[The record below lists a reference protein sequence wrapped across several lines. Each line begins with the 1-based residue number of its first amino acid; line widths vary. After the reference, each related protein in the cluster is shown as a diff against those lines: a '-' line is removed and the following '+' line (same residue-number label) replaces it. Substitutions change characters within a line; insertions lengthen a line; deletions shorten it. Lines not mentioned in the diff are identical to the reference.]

1 MAPICQAIPIGT
13 TRRQASSPSKKLAMH
28 ERQGGI
34 CPLCERLMI
43 PGEKLVDEHMRAL
56 GLGGSNEQ
64 DGRAVVHA
72 ECAYAKTYGKD
83 GDLARIAKA
92 KAQKRAALGFTA
104 PKRPIQSAPMLK
116 ASPQRRA
123 TAPVVKLAGLPRR
136 SFVMATRGSQS

>member
-1 MAPICQAIPIGT
+1 MAPICEAVPIGT
-13 TRRQASSPSKKLAMH
+13 TQRQASSPSKKLAMH

-43 PGEKLVDEHMRAL
+43 SGEKLVDEHMRAL
-56 GLGGSNEQ
+56 GLGGSNDQ
-64 DGRAVVHA
+64 DGRALVHA

-104 PKRPIQSAPMLK
+104 PKRPIQSAPMPRAAK
-116 ASPQRRA
+116 QRRA
-123 TAPVVKLAGLPRR
+123 TAPVAKLAGLPRR
-136 SFVMATRGSQS
+136 SFKLFAREDRP